1 MLQKQK
7 IKKKN
12 NIFMISLCTLFC
24 YAYVHFLEKVTYIVK
39 QMVGKLTC
47 QGETAMDCK
56 VAKKFR
62 QSMQQQK
69 MLINIHGKI
78 YKSSLVGLQEHK
90 DSFLKLQFP
99 KDEPSMA
106 LSIKKQFPKS

>member
-24 YAYVHFLEKVTYIVK
+24 YAYVHFLKKITYIAK

-47 QGETAMDCK
+47 QSETAMDCRLPK
-56 VAKKFR
+56 ILGNQFSSKK
-62 QSMQQQK
+62 S
-69 MLINIHGKI
+69 
-78 YKSSLVGLQEHK
+78 
-90 DSFLKLQFP
+90 
-99 KDEPSMA
+99 
-106 LSIKKQFPKS
+106 